1 VLARGSGHGGGLDT
15 TPTNV
20 RPKRR
25 GRLHGG
31 LYVLPSLFT
40 VGTLVCG
47 YIAVLETLKA
57 ATAMMAAGAAADLSR
72 FAFDNAAKAI
82 GWAWLFDGFDGRIA
96 RLTNSSSDFGREFD
110 SLADVIAFGVA
121 PALLAFAWGVRP
133 VVEALGPA
141 WGEHLRYGGWIITF
155 AFVICGAAR
164 LARFNIQSTRP
175 ASDRRYFVGLPIPAA
190 AGVVA
195 AIVHCRKDAIHDW
208 NYGMAWLVL
217 VGVLSFLMVSRVRYP
232 SFKNVDL
239 RQRRPYVAVI
249 LIGLIIYLVYAYSE
263 YVLLLFTVGYML
275 SGPTS
280 RLLSRH
286 RPSPPPPQEVHAQ

>member
-1 VLARGSGHGGGLDT
+1 LGTSLS
-15 TPTNV
+15 TPG
-20 RPKRR
+20 PKRK
-25 GRLHGG
+25 GRLRRG
-31 LYVLPSLFT
+31 LYILPSLFT

-47 YIAVLETLKA
+47 YLAILETLKA
-57 ATAMMAAGAAADLSR
+57 TTAMMAAGAASDLSR

-82 GWAWLFDGFDGRIA
+82 GWAWVFDGFDGRIA
-96 RLTNSSSDFGREFD
+96 RLTNSTSDFGREFD
-110 SLADVIAFGVA
+110 SLADIITFGVA

-133 VVEALGPA
+133 VEEALGPVV
-141 WGEHLRYGGWIITF
+141 WSEHLRQGGWIITF

-195 AIVHCRKDAIHDW
+195 AIVHCRKDAIHDL
-208 NYGMAWLVL
+208 NYGMAWLAL
-217 VGVLSFLMVSRVRYP
+217 VAILSFLMVSRVRYP
-232 SFKNVDL
+232 SLKNVDL

-249 LIGLIIYLVYAYSE
+249 LIGLIFYLVYAYSE

>member
-1 VLARGSGHGGGLDT
+1 MATSVS
-15 TPTNV
+15 NV
-20 RPKRR
+20 EAKQR
-25 GRLHGG
+25 GRLRGG

-57 ATAMMAAGAAADLSR
+57 TTAMMAAGAAADLSR
-72 FAFDNAAKAI
+72 FAFDSAAKFI
-82 GWAWLFDGFDGRIA
+82 GWAWLADGLDGRIA

-110 SLADVIAFGVA
+110 SLADVIAFGIA
-121 PALLAFAWGVRP
+121 PAFLAFAWGVRP
-133 VVEALGPA
+133 VAEELGPV
-141 WGEHLRYGGWIITF
+141 WGEQLRYGGWIVTF

-164 LARFNIQSTRP
+164 LARFNIQSSRP

-195 AIVHCRKDAIHDW
+195 AVVHCRKDAIHDW
-208 NYGMAWLVL
+208 NYGIAWLVL
-217 VGVLSFLMVSRVRYP
+217 VAVLSFLMVSRVRYA

-263 YVLLLFTVGYML
+263 YVLLLFTMGYML
-275 SGPTS
+275 SGPTA
-280 RLLSRH
+280 RLLSRR

>member
-1 VLARGSGHGGGLDT
+1 MNQPSAGSATET
-15 TPTNV
+15 TLLTTVPTV
-20 RPKRR
+20 RAKRK

-57 ATAMMAAGAAADLSR
+57 TTAMAAAGGAADLSR

-96 RLTNSSSDFGREFD
+96 RLTNSTSDFGREFD

-133 VVEALGPA
+133 VEQALGPV
-141 WGEHLRYGGWIITF
+141 WSEHLRYGGWIISF

-164 LARFNIQSTRP
+164 LARFNIQSSRP
-175 ASDRRYFVGLPIPAA
+175 SSDRRYFVGLPIPAA

-195 AIVHCRKDAIHDW
+195 SIVHCRKDAIHDW

-217 VGVLSFLMVSRVRYP
+217 VALLSFLMVSRVRYAT
-232 SFKNVDL
+232 FKNVDL
-239 RQRRPYVAVI
+239 R
-249 LIGLIIYLVYAYSE
+249 
-263 YVLLLFTVGYML
+263 
-275 SGPTS
+275 
-280 RLLSRH
+280 
-286 RPSPPPPQEVHAQ
+286 